1 MFLPSGR
8 VSSHASHVALD
19 GRNCLKKEA
28 GKTKSGVL
36 EMISLEKNAKIEKWV
51 FFPALFLSVAM
62 IACIYLFP
70 SRSEIVIN
78 EAFNFCTVKIG
89 WVYILSCFLSFGFLI
104 WLSCSRYAGN
114 KFGGED
120 SQPTYSYFSWTAM
133 LFTAG
138 VGLSVVILGF
148 LEPIYYVSNPPFEL
162 EAFSSEAYEYAHMY
176 GQFHWGLSAWA
187 FYNPAIVAVAYS
199 LFVKKQNKLSLGN
212 ACMSI
217 FEGNGKI
224 KRIMGYFVDILVVF
238 GVIASI
244 STSLGLGTPVIG
256 LAIRRLLGLSDDY
269 TFVVCVGILLVWIMI
284 FGTSVFLGLDK
295 GIKNLSLINLILAG
309 GFMLLILFVGPTN
322 EILKM
327 EVNSVGLYMQ
337 NFIRLSTWM
346 APFGDSSFVENWTIF
361 YWGWWIAFMPMMGM
375 FVARISQGRTVR
387 EVVWGQMLWGSAGC
401 ALSFMVFGGYTLF
414 LQKNGIVDISG
425 ILRSGGQGKAIL
437 AILDTLP
444 FPEVTTVF
452 FCVLCFIYLATTID
466 SCAYVLAGTTT
477 TEMRHGEEPARWN
490 RLIWAAIFCASSIGL
505 LFIDGFKAVQTI
517 SIVAGLPLI
526 GVLVILML
534 VSAKMLKHLA

>member
-1 MFLPSGR
+1 MMS
-8 VSSHASHVALD
+8 
-19 GRNCLKKEA
+19 LK
-28 GKTKSGVL
+28 
-36 EMISLEKNAKIEKWV
+36 KIEKWV
-51 FFPALFLSVAM
+51 FFPALFLSIAM
-62 IACIYLFP
+62 IAFIYLFP
-70 SRSEIVIN
+70 SQTSIVIN
-78 EAFNFCTVKIG
+78 EAFDFCTVKIG
-89 WVYILSCFLSFGFLI
+89 WLYILSCFLSFGFLI
-104 WLSCSRYAGN
+104 WLSCSRYAGG

-120 SQPTYSYFSWTAM
+120 SQPTYSYFSWIAM

-138 VGLSVVILGF
+138 VGSSIVILGF

-162 EAFSSEAYEYAHMY
+162 RAFSNEAYEYAHMY

-199 LFVKKQNKLSLGN
+199 LFIKKQNKLSLGN
-212 ACMSI
+212 ACMNI
-217 FEGNGKI
+217 FDGNGKV
-224 KRIMGYFVDILVVF
+224 KRIMGYLVDILVIF

-244 STSLGLGTPVIG
+244 STSLGLGTPLIG
-256 LAIRRLLGLSDDY
+256 LAVRQLLGLSDDY
-269 TFVVCVGILLVWIMI
+269 AFVVGVGILLVWIMI

-295 GIKNLSLINLILAG
+295 GIKNLSLINLIFAG
-309 GFMLLILFVGPTN
+309 GFMLLVLFVGPTN
-322 EILKM
+322 DLFKM
-327 EVNSVGLYMQ
+327 EINSIGLYMQ
-337 NFIRLSTWM
+337 NFIRLNTWM

-375 FVARISQGRTVR
+375 FVARISEGRTVR

-425 ILRSGGQGKAIL
+425 ILKSSGQSRAIL
-437 AILDTLP
+437 AVLGTLP
-444 FPEVTTVF
+444 FPEVMTAF

-477 TEMRHGEEPARWN
+477 TEMRQGEEPARWN
-490 RLIWAAIFCASSIGL
+490 RLLWAVIFCVSSIGL

-526 GVLVILML
+526 GVLVVLMF
-534 VSAKMLKHLA
+534 VSARMLKRLV

>member
-1 MFLPSGR
+1 M
-8 VSSHASHVALD
+8 
-19 GRNCLKKEA
+19 
-28 GKTKSGVL
+28 
-36 EMISLEKNAKIEKWV
+36 
-51 FFPALFLSVAM
+51 
-62 IACIYLFP
+62 
-70 SRSEIVIN
+70 
-78 EAFNFCTVKIG
+78 
-89 WVYILSCFLSFGFLI
+89 
-104 WLSCSRYAGN
+104 
-114 KFGGED
+114 
-120 SQPTYSYFSWTAM
+120 
-133 LFTAG
+133 
-138 VGLSVVILGF
+138 
-148 LEPIYYVSNPPFEL
+148 
-162 EAFSSEAYEYAHMY
+162 
-176 GQFHWGLSAWA
+176 
-187 FYNPAIVAVAYS
+187 
-199 LFVKKQNKLSLGN
+199 
-212 ACMSI
+212 
-217 FEGNGKI
+217 
-224 KRIMGYFVDILVVF
+224 
-238 GVIASI
+238 
-244 STSLGLGTPVIG
+244 
-256 LAIRRLLGLSDDY
+256 
-269 TFVVCVGILLVWIMI
+269 
-284 FGTSVFLGLDK
+284 
-295 GIKNLSLINLILAG
+295 
-309 GFMLLILFVGPTN
+309 FMLLILFVGPTN